1 MNSVLKKIINYMTPF
16 QWFEVIGCLAFTIYF
31 AILDIKEPNPENQ
44 HALWYIIV
52 SSISSVCGIFCVVL
66 CAAGKLSQFY
76 WGIVQIV
83 AYVVV
88 SWVSKLYGEVM
99 LNAIYYFPCQ
109 FIGLYF
115 WLKNKNNDNGKVQAR
130 KMKLWLEIILV
141 CVCVLFTWLY
151 QILLSRLGGNST
163 WLDSASTIVSVVA
176 NALMVLRF
184 SEQWILWIIV
194 DVITVIMWAIQKD
207 FIQTTMW
214 AFFLM
219 NAVYG
224 LVVWMKMSKTK

>member
-1 MNSVLKKIINYMTPF
+1 
-16 QWFEVIGCLAFTIYF
+16 
-31 AILDIKEPNPENQ
+31 
-44 HALWYIIV
+44 
-52 SSISSVCGIFCVVL
+52 
-66 CAAGKLSQFY
+66 
-76 WGIVQIV
+76 
-83 AYVVV
+83 
-88 SWVSKLYGEVM
+88 
-99 LNAIYYFPCQ
+99 
-109 FIGLYF
+109 
-115 WLKNKNNDNGKVQAR
+115 
-130 KMKLWLEIILV
+130 MKLWLEIVLV
-141 CVCVLFTWLY
+141 CVCLCFTWLY

-184 SEQWILWIIV
+184 SKQWILWIIV

-214 AFFLM
+214 VFFLM